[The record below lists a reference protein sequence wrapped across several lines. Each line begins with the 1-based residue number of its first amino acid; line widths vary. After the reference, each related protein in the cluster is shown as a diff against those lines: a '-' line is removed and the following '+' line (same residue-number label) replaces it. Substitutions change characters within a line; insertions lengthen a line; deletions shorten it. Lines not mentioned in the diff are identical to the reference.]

1 MRTESLDELKRA
13 FDRWRKKKRY
23 MREAIPEDLQRRTYR
38 MLQAHGP
45 GDVTRATGLYR
56 SRLAVIRRVHQTKR
70 RSPATSVPAFSRIEL
85 AAPAGTGRAFAEVET
100 PAGMKVRIFRQTAGS
115 LALLS
120 SLCGVAGAR

>member
-1 MRTESLDELKRA
+1 MRTESLEELKRA

-23 MREAIPEDLQRRTYR
+23 MREAIPGDLQKRTYR
-38 MLQAHGP
+38 MLQVHGP
-45 GDVTRATGLYR
+45 GDVARATGLYR
-56 SRLAVIRRVHQTKR
+56 SRLAVIGRVHQTKG
-70 RSPATSVPAFSRIEL
+70 RSPAAVVPTFTRIEL

-120 SLCGVAGAR
+120 SLCGLAGAR